1 MHTGAGR
8 ASSRKAEPPGSA
20 ASSQQTYH
28 RAIAPDRL
36 REQVAHRRALPQS
49 ARPSQP
55 PRDSSAAK
63 ACCTDDRQEKATQEG
78 GVLYPKPQPELD
90 PGFSP
95 TELDCQLYTRS
106 IGGHVHQMSRI
117 REKVLNIFAN
127 IKNERVLDTVKL
139 QLPTF
144 SPQSKVVSVRRKK
157 HVVIQFFKKR

>member
-36 REQVAHRRALPQS
+36 REQVAHRHALPQS

-106 IGGHVHQMSRI
+106 IGGHVHQMSRLLLWATS
-117 REKVLNIFAN
+117 RVRGSSSEHRPARVVDCPRHCVPERLHQLN
-127 IKNERVLDTVKL
+127 
-139 QLPTF
+139 QL
-144 SPQSKVVSVRRKK
+144 
-157 HVVIQFFKKR
+157 